1 MKALLWL
8 LALAALA
15 VGLTVASRYS
25 SGYVLV
31 VLPPYRAELSVNL
44 LVLLVIAGYLVV
56 YLVTRFVAS
65 ALRMPER
72 VREFRETR
80 RRERGR
86 GALYD
91 AIGAFF
97 VGRFARAEKSAGE
110 ALELGESPIL
120 SAVVAARAAHELK
133 AFDKRDQYL
142 ARAIQEGSPD
152 TDLARVAQAELLAE
166 QHRFDEALAS
176 LQGVQHKHPAVMRLE
191 LKLQQR
197 LGNWD
202 RVLELASSLGKRGV
216 FDPLRVHQISR
227 NAHIENLRRCELD
240 AGGLKEY
247 WQKMPSA
254 ERTDTKIASIAAQA
268 FIALGGCA
276 DAHRIIED
284 SLAIA
289 WDSELVAIYG
299 GECEGQ
305 DARRQIELAETW
317 LPDHP
322 DDALLLLTLG
332 RLCARQGLW
341 GKAESYLEA
350 SLSVEPSY
358 SAHLALAQLKE
369 RREMH
374 EAAAAHYRKGLELA
388 LSQVKSNTGGRRRTV
403 V

>member
-1 MKALLWL
+1 
-8 LALAALA
+8 
-15 VGLTVASRYS
+15 
-25 SGYVLV
+25 
-31 VLPPYRAELSVNL
+31 
-44 LVLLVIAGYLVV
+44 
-56 YLVTRFVAS
+56 
-65 ALRMPER
+65 
-72 VREFRETR
+72 
-80 RRERGR
+80 
-86 GALYD
+86 
-91 AIGAFF
+91 
-97 VGRFARAEKSAGE
+97 
-110 ALELGESPIL
+110 
-120 SAVVAARAAHELK
+120 
-133 AFDKRDQYL
+133 
-142 ARAIQEGSPD
+142 
-152 TDLARVAQAELLAE
+152 
-166 QHRFDEALAS
+166 
-176 LQGVQHKHPAVMRLE
+176 MRLE

-227 NAHIENLRRCELD
+227 NAHIENLRRCDLD

>member
-44 LVLLVIAGYLVV
+44 LVLLVLAGYALFYVATRLV
-56 YLVTRFVAS
+56 S
-65 ALRMPER
+65 NALRMPEQ
-72 VREFRETR
+72 VRAFRESR

-86 GALYD
+86 RALNE
-91 AIGAFF
+91 AIGALF
-97 VGRFARAEKSAGE
+97 VGRFARAEKSAAE
-110 ALELGESPIL
+110 ALELDESPIL
-120 SAVVAARAAHELK
+120 AAVIAARAAHELK
-133 AFDKRDQYL
+133 AFDRRDEYL
-142 ARAIQEGSPD
+142 ARAARQDSPD
-152 TDLARVAQAELLAE
+152 VDLARVAQAELLAE
-166 QHRFDEALAS
+166 QQRFDEALAA
-176 LQGVQHKHPAVMRLE
+176 LQGVAHKHPAVRRLE

-216 FDPLRVHQISR
+216 FDALRVQQVSR
-227 NAHIENLRRCELD
+227 NAHIENLRRRTLD
-240 AGGLKEY
+240 VDGLKEY
-247 WQKMPSA
+247 WQKMSSE
-254 ERTDTKIASIAAQA
+254 ERTDTKIASVAAQA

-276 DAHRIIED
+276 EAHKIIEE
-284 SLAIA
+284 SLAVA
-289 WDSELVAIYG
+289 WDSNLVALY
-299 GECEGQ
+299 GECLGP
-305 DARRQIELAETW
+305 DVRRQIELAEKW

-322 DDALLLLTLG
+322 DDAVLLLTLG

-350 SLSVEPSY
+350 SLSVEQSY
-358 SAHLALAQLKE
+358 SAHLGLAQLKE
-369 RREMH
+369 RRDLP
-374 EAAAAHYRKGLELA
+374 EAAATHYRKGLELA
-388 LSQVKSNTGGRRRTV
+388 LYQVKSNTGGRRRTV

>member
-44 LVLLVIAGYLVV
+44 LVLLVLAGYALF
-56 YLVTRFVAS
+56 YLVTRFVGN
-65 ALRMPER
+65 ALRIPEQ

-86 GALYD
+86 RALNE
-91 AIGAFF
+91 AIGALF
-97 VGRFARAEKSAGE
+97 VGRFARAEKSAAE
-110 ALELGESPIL
+110 ALELDESPIL
-120 SAVVAARAAHELK
+120 SAVIAARAAHELK
-133 AFDKRDQYL
+133 AFDKRDEYL
-142 ARAIQEGSPD
+142 ARAMRQESPD
-152 TDLARVAQAELLAE
+152 ADLARVAQAELLTE

-176 LQGVQHKHPAVMRLE
+176 LAGVEHKHPAVMRLE

-202 RVLELASSLGKRGV
+202 RVLELASGLGKRGA
-216 FDPLRVHQISR
+216 FDALRVQQVSR
-227 NAHIENLRRCELD
+227 SAHVENLRRRTVD
-240 AGGLKEY
+240 AAGLKQY
-247 WQKMPSA
+247 WQKLSNE
-254 ERTDTKIASIAAQA
+254 ERTDSKIASVAAQA
-268 FIALGGCA
+268 FITLGGCA
-276 DAHRIIED
+276 EAHKIVEE
-284 SLAIA
+284 SLAVA
-289 WDSELVAIYG
+289 WDSELVALY
-299 GECEGQ
+299 GECLGA
-305 DARRQIELAETW
+305 DVRRQIELAEKW

-322 DDALLLLTLG
+322 DDAILLLTLG

-350 SLSVEPSY
+350 SLSVEQSY
-358 SAHLALAQLKE
+358 SAHLGLAQLKE
-369 RREMH
+369 RRDLH
-374 EAAAAHYRKGLELA
+374 EAAATHYRKGLELA
-388 LSQVKSNTGGRRRTV
+388 LFQVRSNTGGRRRTV